1 MDNFTTTQIYN
12 EYISRINK
20 VQDYIEENINKTLS
34 LDELADISGFSKYH
48 FCRIF
53 KAMVNETIL
62 SYINRIRLERAVSL
76 LLHNFTLSITEIAMM
91 LGYSDSAVFAR
102 AFKNRF
108 GISASMLRQQCSKNG
123 KVDSKNGKANINLQ
137 LYHRRVGGQC
147 KKQRKV
153 KGTVAVRTID
163 EMKAIYFRHTGSYKE
178 LSKIFRSRLEG
189 LISWGMA
196 RDVVDFGDLKP
207 FAIYHDN
214 PEFTEEN
221 NLKTSICLA
230 VDDDVEVNGQ
240 IGKLT
245 IPSGRYA
252 IGYFEISQ
260 DQYPEAWDYMYGE
273 WLIQSGFLPHKG
285 YAIELYKNDPSMHPD
300 NKHYVEIYIP
310 VRPL

>member
-1 MDNFTTTQIYN
+1 MTNYITTQMYN

-20 VQDYIEENINKTLS
+20 VQDYIESNINKSLS

-53 KAMVNETIL
+53 KAIVNETIL
-62 SYINRIRLERAVSL
+62 SYINRIRLERAVGL
-76 LLHNFTLSITEIAMM
+76 LLYNFTMSITEIAMT

-108 GISASMLRQQCSKNG
+108 GISASKLRQQCSKNS
-123 KVDSKNGKANINLQ
+123 KIDSKNGKAIIKLQ
-137 LYHRRVGGQC
+137 LYHKRVGGQC
-147 KKQRKV
+147 RKNTTI
-153 KGTVAVRTID
+153 KGKVVVRTIN
-163 EMKAIYFRHTGSYKE
+163 EIKAIYYRHNGSYSE
-178 LSKIFRSRLEG
+178 LSKIFKRRLDK

-196 RDVVDFGDLKP
+196 REVVDINDLKP

-214 PEFTEEN
+214 PEFTDDD

-230 VDDDVEVNGQ
+230 IDDNIKVAGQ

-245 IPSGRYA
+245 IPSGKYA

-260 DQYPEAWDYMYGE
+260 DEYPEAWDYMYGE
-273 WLIQSGFLPHKG
+273 WLIQSGFQPDKG
-285 YAIELYKNDPSMHPD
+285 FAIEMYKNDPSTHPE
-300 NKHYVEIYIP
+300 NKHIVEIYVP
-310 VRPL
+310 VRQL